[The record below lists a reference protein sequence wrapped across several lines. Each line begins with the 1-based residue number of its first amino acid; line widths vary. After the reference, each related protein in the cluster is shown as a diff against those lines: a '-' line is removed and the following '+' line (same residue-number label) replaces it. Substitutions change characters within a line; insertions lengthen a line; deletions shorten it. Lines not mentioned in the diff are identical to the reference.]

1 MLHKLIQTHDDFGAT
16 TARIVA
22 GLVMFPHGAQKA
34 LGLFGGHGFS
44 ASMDSFTG
52 GGMPWIVAALV
63 IGGEFLGSL
72 GMIFGAFSR
81 IAAFGFIVIMTGAIF
96 VGHLQN
102 GFFMN
107 WFGNQNGEGF
117 EYHLLMIGLAL
128 VVLLRGAGAWSIDH
142 WLDRR

>member
-1 MLHKLIQTHDDFGAT
+1 MFKRLIHIQYDFGAT
-16 TARIVA
+16 TARIFA

-34 LGLFGGHGFS
+34 LGWFGGNGFS
-44 ASMDSFTG
+44 GTMDFFTASG
-52 GGMPWIVAALV
+52 LPWIVALLV

-81 IAAFGFIVIMTGAIF
+81 VAAFGFAVIMSGAIF
-96 VGHLQN
+96 MGHAQN

-107 WFGNQNGEGF
+107 WFGNQKGVVF

-128 VVLLRGAGAWSIDH
+128 VVMIRGAGAWSIDR
-142 WLDRR
+142 WLDQR